1 MNKNNIFKSSIWVLA
16 LGLTT
21 SCEGL
26 LNMEPPM
33 TQVTE
38 NFYRDQKE
46 AFQSLTSAYN
56 ILAWS
61 APNTSSGSPQ
71 NCAFEVVSEILGDAC
86 YAGGANANDIPTTVR
101 MDRFDMRVNDP
112 APEALWN
119 KYFTG
124 IYRANQLLVKIDDIK
139 FVDEKLRVRYKAEA
153 MFLRANF
160 YFDLV
165 RLFGNVPLIL
175 TPITPADY
183 AQQQVEPAIIYKQI
197 ADDLLGAIHAK
208 DSEDNYSLPT
218 SSLQLEAADKGR
230 VTRAAAQSLLAK
242 VWMYYTGYYKQSQLP
257 EVSAQDVI
265 GHIEDAIERSGHSL
279 MPNAY
284 NRESILA
291 SKTSP
296 LFDVVNKNNAE
307 GVFEIQYTDLS
318 KWGDWK
324 LRQGCLGNQAIVL
337 WGIRDISGQYAAGWS
352 FAPVSKNLFEKF
364 EVNDPRRLTTFINAE
379 ATLGENDGEALKYTK
394 GYQNTG
400 YFNRKFTPLTAY
412 NARYGGS
419 RELNYRNNYPMIR
432 FADVL
437 LMGAELELLYG
448 DKAKALDY
456 YKRVRE
462 RAMGAGSVTI
472 NQSQLT
478 LDLIDKERIYELSL
492 EGHRYWDILRRGQEY
507 AEKTL
512 TNGEANEFKVT
523 YNRERAGLL
532 PIPQFDITQ
541 SKGSLKQNPGY

>member
-1 MNKNNIFKSSIWVLA
+1 MNRNNILKSSILVFT

-21 SCEGL
+21 ACGDL
-26 LNMEPPM
+26 LDLEPPM

-38 NFYRDQKE
+38 NFYRDQKD
-46 AFQSLTSAYN
+46 AFQALTSAYN
-56 ILAWS
+56 ILNWS
-61 APNTSSGSPQ
+61 APSTASGSPQ

-86 YAGGANANDIPTTVR
+86 YAGGANANDIPTTGR
-101 MDRFDMRVNDP
+101 INTFEMRVNDP

-124 IYRANQLLVKIDDIK
+124 IYRSNQLLVKIDGIK
-139 FVDEKLRVRYKAEA
+139 FAEEDLRARYKAEA
-153 MFLRANF
+153 LFLRANY

-183 AQQQVEPAIIYKQI
+183 AQVQMAPEIIYKQI
-197 ADDLLGAIHAK
+197 ADDLLAAIQAK
-208 DSEDNYSLPT
+208 DSEGNYSLPA
-218 SSLQLEAADKGR
+218 SSLQLAAADKGR
-230 VTRAAAQSLLAK
+230 VTRAAAQSLLAR
-242 VWMYYTGYYKQSQLP
+242 VWLYYTGYYQQNELLG
-257 EVSAQDVI
+257 VSARDIVGQIEDVI
-265 GHIEDAIERSGHSL
+265 ENSGHSL

-284 NRESILA
+284 DREATLTG
-291 SKTSP
+291 KTSP
-296 LFDVVNKNNAE
+296 LFDVANKNNVE

-318 KWGDWK
+318 KWGSWSN
-324 LRQGCLGNQAIVL
+324 RQGCLGNQAVVL
-337 WGIRDISGQYAAGWS
+337 WGMRDVSGLYASGWS
-352 FAPVSKNLFEKF
+352 FAPVSKRLFDRF
-364 EVNDPRRLTTFINAE
+364 DSSDPRRLATFINAE
-379 ATLGENDGEALKYTK
+379 AAVGDNDGEGLNYTK

-400 YFNRKFTPLTAY
+400 YFNRKFTPLTAN
-412 NARYGGS
+412 NARYGGT

-462 RAMGAGSVTI
+462 RAMGAGSVNI
-472 NQSQLT
+472 SQNQLT
-478 LDLIDKERIYELSL
+478 LDMIDNERIFELSL

-507 AEKTL
+507 ADRTL
-512 TNGEANEFKVT
+512 TNGESNEFSVT
-523 YNRERAGLL
+523 YNKARAGLM
-532 PIPQFDITQ
+532 PIPQYDISQ

>member
-1 MNKNNIFKSSIWVLA
+1 MNRNNILKSSILVFT

-21 SCEGL
+21 ACGDL
-26 LNMEPPM
+26 LDLEPPM

-38 NFYRDQKE
+38 NFYRDQKD
-46 AFQSLTSAYN
+46 AFQALTSAYN
-56 ILAWS
+56 ILNWS
-61 APNTSSGSPQ
+61 APSTASGSPQ
-71 NCAFEVVSEILGDAC
+71 SEILGDAC
-86 YAGGANANDIPTTVR
+86 YAGGANANDIPTTGR
-101 MDRFDMRVNDP
+101 INTFEMRVNDP

-124 IYRANQLLVKIDDIK
+124 IYRSNQLLVKIDGIK
-139 FVDEKLRVRYKAEA
+139 FAEENLRARYKAEA
-153 MFLRANF
+153 LFLRANY

-183 AQQQVEPAIIYKQI
+183 AQVQMAPEIIYKQI
-197 ADDLLGAIHAK
+197 ADDLLAAIQAK
-208 DSEDNYSLPT
+208 DSEGNYSLPA
-218 SSLQLEAADKGR
+218 SSLQLAAADKGR
-230 VTRAAAQSLLAK
+230 VTRAAAQSLLAR
-242 VWMYYTGYYKQSQLP
+242 VWLYYTGYYQQNELP
-257 EVSAQDVI
+257 GVSARDIVGQIEDVI
-265 GHIEDAIERSGHSL
+265 ENSGHSL

-284 NRESILA
+284 DREATLA
-291 SKTSP
+291 GKTSP
-296 LFDVVNKNNAE
+296 LFDVANKNNVE

-318 KWGDWK
+318 KWGSWSN
-324 LRQGCLGNQAIVL
+324 RQGCLGNQAVVL
-337 WGIRDISGQYAAGWS
+337 WGMRDVSGLYASGWS
-352 FAPVSKNLFEKF
+352 FAPVSKRLFDRF
-364 EVNDPRRLTTFINAE
+364 DSSDPRRLATFINAE
-379 ATLGENDGEALKYTK
+379 AAVGDNDGEGLNYTK

-400 YFNRKFTPLTAY
+400 YFNRMFTALTAN
-412 NARYGGS
+412 NARYGGT

-462 RAMGAGSVTI
+462 RAMGAGSVNI
-472 NQSQLT
+472 SQNQLT
-478 LDLIDKERIYELSL
+478 LDMIDNERIFELSL

-507 AEKTL
+507 ADRTL
-512 TNGEANEFKVT
+512 TNGESNEFSVT
-523 YNRERAGLL
+523 YNKARAGLM
-532 PIPQFDITQ
+532 PIPQYDISQ

>member
-1 MNKNNIFKSSIWVLA
+1 MNRNNILKSSILVFT

-21 SCEGL
+21 ACGDL
-26 LNMEPPM
+26 LDLEPPM

-38 NFYRDQKE
+38 NFYRDQKD
-46 AFQSLTSAYN
+46 AFQALTSAYN
-56 ILAWS
+56 ILNWS
-61 APNTSSGSPQ
+61 APSTASGSPQ

-86 YAGGANANDIPTTVR
+86 YAGGANANDIPTTGR
-101 MDRFDMRVNDP
+101 INTFEMRVNDP

-124 IYRANQLLVKIDDIK
+124 IYRSNQLLVKIDGIK
-139 FVDEKLRVRYKAEA
+139 FAEENLRARYKAEA
-153 MFLRANF
+153 LFLRANY

-183 AQQQVEPAIIYKQI
+183 AQVQMAPEIIYKQI
-197 ADDLLGAIHAK
+197 ADDLLAAIQAK
-208 DSEDNYSLPT
+208 DSEGNYSLPA
-218 SSLQLEAADKGR
+218 SSLQLAAADKGR
-230 VTRAAAQSLLAK
+230 VTRAAVQSLLAR
-242 VWMYYTGYYKQSQLP
+242 VWLYYTGYYQQNELP
-257 EVSAQDVI
+257 GVSARDIVGQIEDVI
-265 GHIEDAIERSGHSL
+265 ENSGHSL

-284 NRESILA
+284 DREATLA
-291 SKTSP
+291 GKTSP
-296 LFDVVNKNNAE
+296 LFDVANKNNVE

-318 KWGDWK
+318 KWGSWSN
-324 LRQGCLGNQAIVL
+324 RQGCLGNQAVVL
-337 WGIRDISGQYAAGWS
+337 WGMRDVSGLYASGWS
-352 FAPVSKNLFEKF
+352 FAPVSKRLFDRF
-364 EVNDPRRLTTFINAE
+364 DSSDLRRLATFINAE
-379 ATLGENDGEALKYTK
+379 AAVGDNDGEGLNYTK

-400 YFNRKFTPLTAY
+400 YFNRKFTPLTAN
-412 NARYGGS
+412 NARYGGT

-462 RAMGAGSVTI
+462 RAMGAGSVNI
-472 NQSQLT
+472 SQNQLT
-478 LDLIDKERIYELSL
+478 LDMIDNERIFELSL

-507 AEKTL
+507 ADRTL
-512 TNGEANEFKVT
+512 TNGESNEFSVT
-523 YNRERAGLL
+523 YNKARAGLM
-532 PIPQFDITQ
+532 PIPQYDISQ

>member
-1 MNKNNIFKSSIWVLA
+1 MNRNNILKSSILVFT

-21 SCEGL
+21 ACGDL
-26 LNMEPPM
+26 LDLEPPM

-38 NFYRDQKE
+38 NFYRDQKD
-46 AFQSLTSAYN
+46 AFQALASAYN
-56 ILAWS
+56 ILNWS
-61 APNTSSGSPQ
+61 APSTASGSPQ

-86 YAGGANANDIPTTVR
+86 YAGGANANDIPTTGR
-101 MDRFDMRVNDP
+101 INTFEMRVNDP

-124 IYRANQLLVKIDDIK
+124 IYRSNQLLVKIDGIK
-139 FVDEKLRVRYKAEA
+139 FAEENLRARYKAEA
-153 MFLRANF
+153 LFLRANY

-183 AQQQVEPAIIYKQI
+183 AQVQMAPEIIYKQI
-197 ADDLLGAIHAK
+197 ADDLLAAIQAK
-208 DSEDNYSLPT
+208 DSEGNYSLPA
-218 SSLQLEAADKGR
+218 SSLQLAAADKGR
-230 VTRAAAQSLLAK
+230 VTRAAAQSLLAR
-242 VWMYYTGYYKQSQLP
+242 VWLYYTGYYQQNELP
-257 EVSAQDVI
+257 GVSARDIVGQIEDVI
-265 GHIEDAIERSGHSL
+265 ENSGHSL

-284 NRESILA
+284 DREATLA
-291 SKTSP
+291 GKTSP
-296 LFDVVNKNNAE
+296 LFDVANKNNVE

-318 KWGDWK
+318 KWGSWSN
-324 LRQGCLGNQAIVL
+324 RQGCLGNQAVVL
-337 WGIRDISGQYAAGWS
+337 WGMRDVSGLYASGWS
-352 FAPVSKNLFEKF
+352 FAPVSKRLFDRF
-364 EVNDPRRLTTFINAE
+364 DSSDPRRLATFINAE
-379 ATLGENDGEALKYTK
+379 AAVGDNDGEGLNYTK

-400 YFNRKFTPLTAY
+400 YFNRKFTPLTAN
-412 NARYGGS
+412 NARYGGT

-462 RAMGAGSVTI
+462 RAMGAGSVNI
-472 NQSQLT
+472 SQNQLT
-478 LDLIDKERIYELSL
+478 LDMIDNERIFELSL

-507 AEKTL
+507 ADRTL
-512 TNGEANEFKVT
+512 TNGESNEFSVT
-523 YNRERAGLL
+523 YNKARAGLM
-532 PIPQFDITQ
+532 PIPQYDISQ